1 MIRTFTITAAA
12 LSLLAAG
19 AVAVI
24 AAVPGNA
31 EFATDNV
38 TTITKNQAWPVKG
51 LITMTP
57 CTVTVCQEV

>member
-1 MIRTFTITAAA
+1 MTRTLTMTAVA

-24 AAVPGNA
+24 AAVPESAGRTS
-31 EFATDNV
+31 ENV
-38 TTITKNQAWPVKG
+38 TTISKNQAWPAKG

-57 CTVTVCQEV
+57 CAVSACQEV